1 MTETIDRDELVAL
14 LARLGDDDDAA
25 ALRAAREAHAR
36 VAAAGLSWAALLAPA
51 DADDAAGD
59 DGERDRAG
67 AADEPADDSGDDS
80 GGDSAD
86 DADDEA
92 AGDSGDE
99 AGDEAGAA
107 APSDA
112 GSDAES
118 LALIDQLLARRDVS
132 QELRDELDGY
142 KADIA
147 ASEFTD
153 ADRRYLRAMHRRL
166 SK

>member
-67 AADEPADDSGDDS
+67 AADEPADDSGGDSGDDS
-80 GGDSAD
+80 GGDSGD

-92 AGDSGDE
+92 AGDSG
-99 AGDEAGAA
+99 AEAGAA
-107 APSDA
+107 APEGA

-118 LALIDQLLARRDVS
+118 LALIGQLLARRDVS

-147 ASEFTD
+147 AGEFTD

>member
-1 MTETIDRDELVAL
+1 MTETLDRDELAAL

-51 DADDAAGD
+51 DGADAEDALDVADAADADAAADADDAAD
-59 DGERDRAG
+59 ADGADEADAADQAG
-67 AADEPADDSGDDS
+67 AADEVG
-80 GGDSAD
+80 
-86 DADDEA
+86 A
-92 AGDSGDE
+92 AGAEG
-99 AGDEAGAA
+99 AGT
-107 APSDA
+107 
-112 GSDAES
+112 DAES
-118 LALIDQLLARRDVS
+118 LALIGQLLARRDVS

-147 ASEFTD
+147 AGEFTE

>member
-1 MTETIDRDELVAL
+1 MTETLDRDELAAL

-51 DADDAAGD
+51 DDADAEDALEVADVADAADAADADDAAD
-59 DGERDRAG
+59 AGEADEADAAGEVGAAG
-67 AADEPADDSGDDS
+67 AEG
-80 GGDSAD
+80 
-86 DADDEA
+86 
-92 AGDSGDE
+92 AGT
-99 AGDEAGAA
+99 
-107 APSDA
+107 
-112 GSDAES
+112 DAES
-118 LALIDQLLARRDVS
+118 LALIGQLLARRDVS

-147 ASEFTD
+147 AGEFTE